1 MKIIVTTPTS
11 QDYEKFS
18 SAGMNA
24 EACLVDRVKLIC
36 QDDAGHVAESFMK
49 QDEFDRLG
57 LAYIEQHAKL
67 EHSEVC
73 DEWFMKC
80 SQNSWYNDLEHNPEK
95 VIKVMFV
102 GIEDGTGREVYRG
115 VETQRYYLREV
126 HANQLF
132 AKWYVCGERRVWE
145 DGREPRPNLVFQ
157 LEDQMEKVVYD
168 DWNGV
173 AAYKD
178 QFNKNFREQK
188 DVPMIIQMTE
198 RVQASIIAV
207 QAYRKWL
214 WANKIAT
221 IGAGAHWD
229 EHDDAAVASY
239 WRTVRPE
246 GTDISDACLKAALS
260 YPIEDTA
267 NTESFE
273 LPQRFSFGW

>member
-1 MKIIVTTPTS
+1 MKIIVMTPTS

-24 EACLVDRVKLIC
+24 EVCLVDCVKLIC

-115 VETQRYYLREV
+115 VETHRYYLREV
-126 HANQLF
+126 HANQRF
-132 AKWYVCGERRVWE
+132 AKWYLCGERRVLE
-145 DGREPRPNLVFQ
+145 DGREPRPNLIFQ
-157 LEDQMEKVVYD
+157 LGDQTEKVVYD

-178 QFNKNFREQK
+178 QFNENFREK
-188 DVPMIIQMTE
+188 VSE
-198 RVQASIIAV
+198 
-207 QAYRKWL
+207 
-214 WANKIAT
+214 
-221 IGAGAHWD
+221 
-229 EHDDAAVASY
+229 
-239 WRTVRPE
+239 
-246 GTDISDACLKAALS
+246 
-260 YPIEDTA
+260 
-267 NTESFE
+267 
-273 LPQRFSFGW
+273 

>member
-1 MKIIVTTPTS
+1 
-11 QDYEKFS
+11 
-18 SAGMNA
+18 
-24 EACLVDRVKLIC
+24 
-36 QDDAGHVAESFMK
+36 MK

-57 LAYIEQHAKL
+57 LAYIEQHTKL

-80 SQNSWYNDLEHNPEK
+80 SQNSWYNNLERNPEK

-157 LEDQMEKVVYD
+157 LGDQMEKVVYD

-173 AAYKD
+173 AAYKE
-178 QFNKNFREQK
+178 QFNKNFR
-188 DVPMIIQMTE
+188 
-198 RVQASIIAV
+198 A
-207 QAYRKWL
+207 
-214 WANKIAT
+214 
-221 IGAGAHWD
+221 
-229 EHDDAAVASY
+229 
-239 WRTVRPE
+239 E
-246 GTDISDACLKAALS
+246 G
-260 YPIEDTA
+260 
-267 NTESFE
+267 
-273 LPQRFSFGW
+273 